1 MIKVLLVDDHAVVR
15 TGYRRLLETRPHIKI
30 IAEAA
35 TAEEGRRLYFEQHPD
50 VVVMDI
56 SMPGIGGMEGIRRIL
71 SRDAS
76 ARILICSIHDNSLLA
91 DRALQSGALGYV
103 TKASEPEVLVK
114 AVETVGQGK
123 MFLGPDIA
131 QALALKHLE
140 KETSPL
146 AVLSPRE
153 FEIFRLVADGRDG
166 SSIADSLCLSH
177 KTVSNYMSQ
186 IKKKLDVSST
196 AGLVHLA
203 MRHGLLNDFDDGGTS
218 DE

>member
-1 MIKVLLVDDHAVVR
+1 MINVLLVDDHAVVR
-15 TGYRRLLETRPHIKI
+15 KGFRRLLENQPHIRVV
-30 IAEAA
+30 AEAA
-35 TAEEGRRLYFEQHPD
+35 TAEDGRRLYFEQRPD

-103 TKASEPEVLVK
+103 SKASDPDVLVK
-114 AVETVGQGK
+114 AVETVGRGK
-123 MFLGPDIA
+123 MFLGADIA

-140 KETSPL
+140 KETGPL

-153 FEIFRLVADGRDG
+153 FEIFRLVADG
-166 SSIADSLCLSH
+166 SSGNTVADQLCLSH
-177 KTVSNYMSQ
+177 KTVSNYLSQ

-203 MRHGLLNDFDDGGTS
+203 MRNGLLSEFDEGGTAK
-218 DE
+218 

>member
-15 TGYRRLLETRPHIKI
+15 KGFRRLLENQPHIRI
-30 IAEAA
+30 VAEAA
-35 TAEEGRRLYFEQHPD
+35 TAEDGRRLYFEQCPD

-103 TKASEPEVLVK
+103 SKASDPEVLIK

-123 MFLGPDIA
+123 LFLGADIA

-153 FEIFRLVADGRDG
+153 FEIFRLVADGRSG
-166 SSIADSLCLSH
+166 NAIADSLCLSH
-177 KTVSNYMSQ
+177 KTVSNYLSQ

-203 MRHGLLNDFDDGGTS
+203 MRNGLLSEFNEGGTTK
-218 DE
+218 